1 MITDISEPK
10 RAPEPLKVLQRFVN
24 SVSFER
30 HEEELDTPEALRAWL
45 VERDLMHPDDPVSE
59 GDLRRAL
66 DVREGL
72 RALLFANS
80 GHDLDKP
87 AVERLDRAASRAGVC
102 LHVDPEDGSLRLEP
116 DATGV
121 DGAIARLMAD
131 VASASVE
138 GSWQRLKACPEETCR
153 WAFYDNS
160 KNRSARWCSMETCG
174 NMAKARAY
182 RARQREAS
190 RA

>member
-1 MITDISEPK
+1 MITDISAPK
-10 RAPEPLKVLQRFVN
+10 RAPDPLKVLQRFMN

-30 HEEELDTPEALRAWL
+30 DEEELETPEALKAWL
-45 VERDLMHPDDPVSE
+45 VERDLMNPDDPVTE

-72 RALLFANS
+72 RALLFANN
-80 GHDLDKP
+80 GHELDRA

-102 LHVDPEDGSLRLEP
+102 VHFGAPDGNPVLKP

-131 VASASVE
+131 VAQASVD
-138 GSWQRLKACPEETCR
+138 GSWARLKACPEETCR
-153 WAFYDNS
+153 WAFYDHS

-182 RARQREAS
+182 RARQRGAKG
-190 RA
+190 

>member
-30 HEEELDTPEALRAWL
+30 GEEELDSPEALKSWL
-45 VERDLMHPDDPVSE
+45 VERDLMSPDDPVSE
-59 GDLRRAL
+59 GDLRRAI

-72 RALLFANS
+72 RALLFANN
-80 GHDLDKP
+80 GHDLDTGS
-87 AVERLDRAASRAGVC
+87 VERLDRAASRAGVC
-102 LHVDPEDGSLRLEP
+102 LHFDREDGSLRLEP
-116 DATGV
+116 DASGV
-121 DGAIARLMAD
+121 DGAIARLMGD
-131 VASASVE
+131 VARATHE
-138 GSWQRLKACPEETCR
+138 GSWARLKACPEHTCR
-153 WAFYDNS
+153 WAFYDHS

-182 RARQREAS
+182 RARQRGTKA
-190 RA
+190 